1 MTAKQLFKAF
11 ILIVS
16 SALLFSCNQD
26 PIFYNISNETA
37 PAESLIPGTPNSFAE
52 YDGELYLTNR
62 DNIWT
67 LNGTDWERVSVAGMQ
82 AGSSI
87 EELVS
92 DGTNLYARVV
102 WDEGFVNLQ
111 TYNKVYRLTDSEAGL
126 TATAIANNLAED
138 YPLINRISMANGT
151 LVASV
156 KRRGISGGI
165 RYVYLVGDTLSAFGG
180 TTDLPES
187 SAIVATAWGGTNYF
201 FATGRGVY
209 YGAFD
214 ETALTLVE
222 NTSGVEINGI
232 RTLGSSLLAWGHNE
246 NIYHITD
253 GETPAIT
260 VINMG
265 SRLEMANTIYNNG
278 TFIALLI
285 AYNYSA
291 TANGY
296 RELALNIDGS
306 LPDSFS
312 LATPGEADES
322 STIDEAQY
330 SSSMGRYQ
338 VYGLKQWQIG
348 THKVLFAGTEMGLYY
363 SVDRGNWKIWSSG
376 THSEF
381 N

>member
-37 PAESLIPGTPNSFAE
+37 PAESLIPGIPSNFAE
-52 YDGELYLTNR
+52 YGGGLYLSNR
-62 DNIWT
+62 ANIWT

-92 DGTNLYARVV
+92 DSTNLYARVV

-111 TYNKVYRLTDSEAGL
+111 TYNKVYRLTGSGAGL
-126 TATAIANNLAED
+126 TATAITNNLAAD

-180 TTDLPES
+180 TTDLPEG
-187 SAIVATAWGGTNYF
+187 SAIVATAWGGRNYF

-209 YGAFD
+209 YSNSFD
-214 ETALTLVE
+214 GEAPTLLAG
-222 NTSGVEINGI
+222 TTDEISGI
-232 RTLGSSLLAWGHNE
+232 RAFGTSLLAWGHNE
-246 NIYHITD
+246 NIYRITD

-265 SRLEMANTIYNNG
+265 SRLEMANTIYDNG

-285 AYNYSA
+285 TYNYSA

-296 RELALNIDGS
+296 RELALNTDRS

-330 SSSMGRYQ
+330 SSSMGRYL
-338 VYGLKQWQIG
+338 VYGLKQWDIG
-348 THKVLFAGTEMGLYY
+348 THNVLFAGTEMGLYY